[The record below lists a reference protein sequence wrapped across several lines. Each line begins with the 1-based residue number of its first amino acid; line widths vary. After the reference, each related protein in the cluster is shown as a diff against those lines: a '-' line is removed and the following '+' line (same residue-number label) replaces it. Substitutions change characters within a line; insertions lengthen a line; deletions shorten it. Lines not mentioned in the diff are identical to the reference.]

1 MSFRLGGGNIFLIFS
16 GIHSLTYLFKLSSTH
31 TSIQQALIVCPKCE
45 NITLDVKERGRRQK
59 SLQETHSPVRESED
73 QTAAVQCGRCGDGVA
88 HEDSLGTTEKGLIS
102 GEEGLLDL
110 SMPGKGGFGYS
121 R

>member
-1 MSFRLGGGNIFLIFS
+1 MGGGNIFLIFS

-73 QTAAVQCGRCGDGVA
+73 KQLQFSVVGVEMEWHTKIVWGPQRRA
-88 HEDSLGTTEKGLIS
+88 
-102 GEEGLLDL
+102 
-110 SMPGKGGFGYS
+110 
-121 R
+121 